1 MKTAWAFIFFLSV
14 FSFSAEAIEEG
25 YPSEWW
31 APVDPATA
39 PSWEILPQEAGMGE
53 VILSKRTE
61 LGIFSN
67 FAATSFVL
75 DDVNYGSVE
84 GFWQMMKFPD
94 ALLEEDPRSDSAFSW
109 THTRDE
115 VSAMVGFEA
124 KDAGNEG
131 SKVMKDLNINWVSYR
146 GKQVEYRT
154 TEKGEHYELIRK
166 AMRAK
171 LDQNPQVKDLLLKT
185 GTLVLKP
192 DHEQG
197 EDVPPAWKYFDIWME
212 FREELQVVSRP
223 K

>member
-1 MKTAWAFIFFLSV
+1 MRAISGFLVSLCI
-14 FSFSAEAIEEG
+14 FSFLAQSKESQ

-31 APVDPATA
+31 AYVDPSSA
-39 PSWEILPQEAGMGE
+39 PSWEILPQDAGKGE

-61 LGIFSN
+61 LGVFSN

-75 DDVNYGSVE
+75 DHQSYASVE

-94 ALLEEDPRSDSAFSW
+94 VLLANDPRADPTYVWSN
-109 THTRDE
+109 TRDQ
-115 VSAMVGFEA
+115 VAAMVGFEA

-131 SKVMKDLNINWVSYR
+131 SKVMKDLGINWVSYQ
-146 GKQVEYRT
+146 GKQMEYRT
-154 TEKGEHYELIRK
+154 SEKGEHYKLIRK

-171 LDQNPQVKDLLLKT
+171 LNQNQEVKDLLLKT
-185 GTLVLKP
+185 GDLILKP

-212 FREELQVVSRP
+212 FREELRSQN
-223 K
+223 